1 MLKELQADGIG
12 SSVSRPRV
20 LWFVP
25 KENLLPRTTYQAR
38 PNKKREENLQKKILS
53 SDFHI
58 TPNPLSQPGYI
69 LADMI
74 GKGESINALYYYQQD
89 VHNCQCHP
97 EWGVEKKKHMDS
109 LHLLPGLALH
119 SSQYHLTSL
128 GGAFVIPTHLRWNQL
143 YLHCGCSHQIIVPK
157 LTSLQ

>member
-1 MLKELQADGIG
+1 MPQ
-12 SSVSRPRV
+12 V

-25 KENLLPRTTYQAR
+25 KENPYHALLTELGPT
-38 PNKKREENLQKKILS
+38 KKGKKIYKKKNLS

-74 GKGESINALYYYQQD
+74 GKGESINALHYYQQD

-97 EWGVEKKKHMDS
+97 EWGIEGKKHIS
-109 LHLLPGLALH
+109 LYLLPGLALH

-143 YLHCGCSHQIIVPK
+143 YLHCGCSHQIIIPK